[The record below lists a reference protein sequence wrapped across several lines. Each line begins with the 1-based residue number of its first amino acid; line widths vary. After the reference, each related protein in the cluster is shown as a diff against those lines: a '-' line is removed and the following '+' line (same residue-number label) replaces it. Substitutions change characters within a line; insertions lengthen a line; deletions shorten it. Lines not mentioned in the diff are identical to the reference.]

1 MKITIAFYEEI
12 QANGERN
19 TFQNLIKE
27 MKIPLFHNWNDL
39 SSAVP
44 TILFFHGGN
53 EADLNNRTDFG
64 SSLKTE
70 LSNTWLIEFGGYDTE
85 KKNRNG
91 KIVSYIKY
99 SDLQTRLSEII
110 EGINKLSEIT
120 KERLEEIIFA
130 IDPKLEELLKPFA
143 TLIPTASKLPVAKD
157 SEGNEIKKGNKT
169 LNIKEALA
177 DYVKDKIAKQ

>member
-1 MKITIAFYEEI
+1 MKITIAFYEEN

-19 TFQNLIKE
+19 TFQNLIKG

-85 KKNRNG
+85 MKNRNG

-110 EGINKLSEIT
+110 EEISKLSEIT
-120 KERLEEIIFA
+120 KERLEDIIFA
-130 IDPKLEELLKPFA
+130 IDPQLEKLLEPFENALPLQENWTSAKLDKTELTNYVNK
-143 TLIPTASKLPVAKD
+143 KL
-157 SEGNEIKKGNKT
+157 GNK
-169 LNIKEALA
+169 
-177 DYVKDKIAKQ
+177 